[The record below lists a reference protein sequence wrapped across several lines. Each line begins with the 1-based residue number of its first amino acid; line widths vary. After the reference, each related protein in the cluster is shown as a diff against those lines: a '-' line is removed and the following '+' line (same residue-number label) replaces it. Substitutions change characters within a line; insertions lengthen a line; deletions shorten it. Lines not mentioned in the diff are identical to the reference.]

1 MQTHEG
7 SQQFRQRRPA
17 IDLCKVDRLKKLA
30 RETEILAMELVC
42 EVYGTMSGS
51 GHQEPPVP
59 GDGEGMTN
67 VSLRRHSNGHPAHPN
82 PPAPREA
89 ADGEVST
96 HGGSGHQEP
105 PVPIVDALVSVAHG
119 AREICEGCD
128 TLS

>member
-1 MQTHEG
+1 MQPHEG

-42 EVYGTMSGS
+42 EIHGSVNGS

-59 GDGEGMTN
+59 GDGDGETN
-67 VSLRRHSNGHPAHPN
+67 GNRLRSGNGHPAHPN
-82 PPAPREA
+82 PPARDA
-89 ADGEVST
+89 RDGGTST
-96 HGGSGHQEP
+96 NGGSGHQEP